1 MTYSVMYNETML
13 TITTPAILFPAI
25 TLLML
30 AYTNRFLALSQLIR
44 SLHKDYKSQGLSA
57 ILEQIQH
64 LRYRV
69 LLIRL
74 MQAFGA
80 LAIIFCIIS
89 IISILFLYETLG
101 LLFFIFSLL
110 LFLCSII
117 FSLNEILLSSR
128 ALNVLL
134 SDLEGQ

>member
-1 MTYSVMYNETML
+1 MNLS
-13 TITTPAILFPAI
+13 IATPAILFPAI

-44 SLHKDYKSQGLSA
+44 SLHQDYQKQQTLKT
-57 ILEQIQH
+57 LKQIKH

-80 LAIIFCIIS
+80 ISILCCTIS
-89 IISILFLYETLG
+89 IISLIFEQNAIGLIMFIISLIVFLGSITC
-101 LLFFIFSLL
+101 SLT
-110 LFLCSII
+110 
-117 FSLNEILLSSR
+117 EILLSSR
-128 ALNVLL
+128 ALNILL
-134 SDLEGQ
+134 ADIENNNDYSDL

>member
-1 MTYSVMYNETML
+1 MSIN
-13 TITTPAILFPAI
+13 IATPSILFPAI

-44 SLHKDYKSQGLSA
+44 TLHKDYLERKSVKTLQ
-57 ILEQIQH
+57 QINH

-74 MQAFGA
+74 MQTFGA
-80 LAIIFCIIS
+80 SA
-89 IISILFLYETLG
+89 ILFCTVS
-101 LLFFIFSLL
+101 IFSLL
-110 LFLCSII
+110 LGFETIGYFCFI
-117 FSLNEILLSSR
+117 FSLIVFLFSLISSLIEILLSSR

-134 SDLEGQ
+134 EDIETSDERIIQS

>member
-1 MTYSVMYNETML
+1 MSIN
-13 TITTPAILFPAI
+13 IATPSILFPAI

-44 SLHKDYKSQGLSA
+44 TLHKGYLERKSVKTLQ
-57 ILEQIQH
+57 QIKH

-74 MQAFGA
+74 MQTFGA
-80 LAIIFCIIS
+80 LAILCC
-89 IISILFLYETLG
+89 TLS
-101 LLFFIFSLL
+101 IFSLL
-110 LFLCSII
+110 LGFESVGYFCFILSLIVFL
-117 FSLNEILLSSR
+117 FSLISSLIEILLSSR

-134 SDLEGQ
+134 EDIESSDEKIIQA